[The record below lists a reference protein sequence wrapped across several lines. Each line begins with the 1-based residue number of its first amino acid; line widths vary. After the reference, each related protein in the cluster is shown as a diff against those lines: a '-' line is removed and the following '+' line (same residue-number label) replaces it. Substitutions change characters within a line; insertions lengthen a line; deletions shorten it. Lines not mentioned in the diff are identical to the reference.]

1 MTGIFRVDVIY
12 KIKELSTF
20 RDNLITLVVLYFVLI
35 IGEIQI
41 RVFFIYKFNLIN
53 VMASINQ
60 LIN

>member
-1 MTGIFRVDVIY
+1 MRVTGVFRVDVIY

-41 RVFFIYKFNLIN
+41 RVFS
-53 VMASINQ
+53 SIN
-60 LIN
+60 LT